1 MDFTELSLS
10 KTTIYKNKLLN
21 NIHYFK
27 KQLQPDTAFMAVVK
41 ANAYGHGASHLA
53 LAMEKEKAVD
63 YFGVAQLSEAMEL
76 RTAGVR
82 SPILL
87 FNAVRLNEIDL
98 AIENN
103 ITLTV
108 FSTELALAIV
118 NRAASIKKHAKVHL
132 KIDSGM
138 GRVGVTHFDTANEIY
153 QILNTNGVII
163 EGIYTHFADATD
175 TAPGNFTDEQF
186 QCFQQI
192 LNQFTAQDIH
202 FDLVHACNTA
212 ATINFPNYH
221 LDMVRVGIGLYG
233 FNPNPEPSTQ
243 VKLHPIQNV
252 EAKITHLKT
261 VPAGQSIGYNRNFF
275 TKQPMKIAT
284 VAIGYADGVPK
295 CLSNK
300 GYFRYHTKKTPIV
313 GDVCMDQTMVDV
325 SPLSELCMG
334 DYLTYFGDPAD
345 GYSSAF
351 ELAQII
357 DISVYEL
364 LCALGQ
370 RTARIYE

>member
-10 KTTIYKNKLLN
+10 KTTIYQNKLLN
-21 NIHYFK
+21 NIQNFK
-27 KQLQPDTAFMAVVK
+27 KILQPDTAFMAVVK
-41 ANAYGHGASHLA
+41 ANAYGHGASKLA
-53 LAMEKEKAVD
+53 LAMEKEQAID

-76 RTAGVR
+76 RTAGVQ

-118 NRAASIKKHAKVHL
+118 NRAENIKKQAKVHL

-138 GRVGVTHFDTANEIY
+138 GRIGVTHFAAANEIY
-153 QILNTNGVII
+153 QILNTKAVII

-175 TAPGNFTDEQF
+175 TTPGNFTDEQF
-186 QCFQQI
+186 QRFQQI
-192 LNQFTAQDIH
+192 LDQFIAQDVH

-212 ATINFPNYH
+212 ATINFPDYH

-233 FNPNPEPSTQ
+233 FNPNPAPSTQ
-243 VKLHPIQNV
+243 LKLHPIQNV
-252 EAKITHLKT
+252 RAKVTHLKDF
-261 VPAGQSIGYNRNFF
+261 PAGQSIGYNRNFF
-275 TKQPMKIAT
+275 SKQPMKIAT
-284 VAIGYADGVPK
+284 VGIGYADGVPK
-295 CLSNK
+295 CLSK
-300 GYFRYHTKKTPIV
+300 EGYFRYHKQRIPIV
-313 GDVCMDQTMVDV
+313 GDICMDQIMFDASLV
-325 SPLSELCMG
+325 SPLCVG

-345 GYSSAF
+345 GYSSAL
-351 ELAQII
+351 ELAEIM
-357 DISVYEL
+357 DASVYEL

-370 RTARIYE
+370 RMDRIYE